1 MLDILIFL
9 FGFLFV
15 LTVIVFIHEYGH
27 FWAARRSGVYV
38 EVFSIGFG
46 QELFGWND
54 KHGTRWR
61 FSAIPLG
68 GYVRMRGDKDPS
80 GIPDAAAVNEEG
92 SFMSASLASR
102 AFIVSMGPIA
112 NFILGISI
120 FAVVFMLM
128 GKAFTPPVIDELIE
142 GSAADQA
149 GLQIGDRI
157 LTVNG
162 YAVDD
167 FNDLRMYVAESPGR
181 ELIFTVDRDGRVS
194 DIPVTP
200 ARIIDECRGAEYGQ
214 LGVVSRSGEVRQLGF
229 GASIMAAVEESY
241 TLSLAMLRGLGRLI
255 TGQANKG
262 EMGGPVKIAEITGE
276 AAQNALDERGFIQFL
291 ILIAALSINLGFVN
305 LMPVPALDGGHLV
318 FFGLEAVMRK
328 PLSPKYQEWI
338 MRLGIAFLLTLIVMF
353 TFFDVMSWVTSPC

>member
-1 MLDILIFL
+1 MLDTLIFL

-15 LTVIVFIHEYGH
+15 LTVIVFVHEYGH

-46 QELFGWND
+46 QELFGFND
-54 KHGTRWR
+54 RHGTRWR

-80 GIPDAAAVNEEG
+80 GIPDADAAKQEG

-112 NFILGISI
+112 NFILGIAI
-120 FAVVFMLM
+120 FATVFMMM
-128 GKAFTPPVIDELIE
+128 GKAFTPPVIDELME

-149 GLQIGDRI
+149 GLQIGDRV
-157 LTVNG
+157 LSVNG
-162 YAVDD
+162 YQIDD
-167 FNDLRMYVAESPGR
+167 FNDLRIHVAENPGR
-181 ELIFTVDRDGRVS
+181 ELIFTINRDGRVS
-194 DIPVTP
+194 EMPVTP
-200 ARIIDECRGAEYGQ
+200 LTIIDECRGAEYGQ
-214 LGVVSRSGEVRQLGF
+214 LGVISRSGEIKQLGF
-229 GASIMAAVEESY
+229 GASIVAAMEESY

-276 AAQNALDERGFIQFL
+276 AAQNALDQRGFIQFL

-318 FFGLEAVMRK
+318 FFGLEAIMRR
-328 PLSPKYQEWI
+328 PLSPQWQEWM
-338 MRLGIAFLLTLIVMF
+338 MRLGIAFLLTLILMF
-353 TFFDVMSWVTSPC
+353 TFFDVVSWVTSPC